1 MAETSENN
9 GAAADDSAFEGD
21 SAAEGV
27 GAPEGVGAD
36 NDKAKP
42 GAGSGGFTRRVFNKG
57 ETLAKEGERGD
68 CAFVIKRGK
77 VEIRK
82 GARTPNPRILN
93 TLGPGNVVAEFAL
106 FDGLPH
112 SADVIATEE
121 TEVVALSRK
130 EFEARVREMDPVLRT
145 AVMGL
150 VTKARHMVTLASNEG
165 ADSQWRSTPG

>member
-1 MAETSENN
+1 MS
-9 GAAADDSAFEGD
+9 ADQDKSADQDEPGDGPDSGSGPD
-21 SAAEGV
+21 SG
-27 GAPEGVGAD
+27 P
-36 NDKAKP
+36 
-42 GAGSGGFTRRVFNKG
+42 GGFTRRVFNKG
-57 ETLAKEGERGD
+57 ETLAKEGEKGE
-68 CAFVIKRGK
+68 CAFVIKSGK

-112 SADVIATEE
+112 SADVIAMEE

-150 VTKARHMVTLASNEG
+150 VTKARHMVKLASGDGE
-165 ADSQWRSTPG
+165 ALQWDSPPG